1 MNLITFREPITIA
14 FKKSAGGTH
23 VVFEANRE
31 YLIANAQLERIMR
44 DKNVQARYHRVSR
57 AETRI
62 PNFHVKAFPKKSRV
76 LLFNGSGGYGDQML
90 TWPVAKILAE
100 DYGFHVHVM
109 TDPGNNVCWW
119 GFPWLK
125 SVQLIPCLYEQVKLF
140 DAFIPMEAVVNM
152 DEHQD
157 QLHPVDMMLAKVGID
172 PDEIAPERKTVRPI
186 FTEGEI
192 GSLTPMLKNPKK
204 IGIYQLSSANP
215 VRCLPPNDSVWLAL
229 KIAEACPDTQW
240 LCLYDEFVPKEY
252 KDTLENMALERKLD
266 NVQAFCAPNL
276 RELWALTEHVSVVVA
291 PDSMMVHSA
300 GVFGTPCVGLWG
312 PMDPDRR
319 VRYYKNHTAIFHKEF
334 CPHAPC
340 FVYSNV
346 FPKYCPPRPDQRKAC
361 DVLSGIAPRE
371 VIDAIKACQ
380 R

>member
-14 FKKSAGGTH
+14 FKKSAGGSQIT
-23 VVFEANRE
+23 FEANRE

-44 DKNVQARYHRVSR
+44 DQNVQARYHRISR
-57 AETRI
+57 VESRI
-62 PNFHVKAFPKKSRV
+62 QNFHVKAFPRKSKV

-90 TWPVAKILAE
+90 TWPVAKLLAE
-100 DYGFHVHVM
+100 DYGFQVHIL

-119 GFPWLK
+119 GFPWVK
-125 SVQLIPCLYEQVKLF
+125 SVQLVPCLWETIKLF
-140 DAFIPMEAVVNM
+140 DAFLPMEAVVNM

-157 QLHPVDMMLAKVGID
+157 QAHPVDMMLAKMGID
-172 PDEIAPERKTVRPI
+172 PDELPADKKVVRPN

-192 GSLTPMLKNPKK
+192 GSLGMMLKGPRK
-204 IGIYQLSSANP
+204 IGIYQMSSANP
-215 VRCLPPNDSVWLAL
+215 VRCLQPNDSVWMAL

-252 KDTLENMALERKLD
+252 KETLESMALERKIE
-266 NVQAFCAPNL
+266 NIQAFAAPNL

-291 PDSMMVHSA
+291 PDSMMVHVA

-319 VRYYKNHTAIFHKEF
+319 VRYYSGHHALFHKEF

-346 FPKYCPPRPDQRKAC
+346 FPKYCPPRPDQRKTC
-361 DVLSGIAPRE
+361 DVLAGISPRE
-371 VIDAIKACQ
+371 VIDAIKKVQ

>member
-1 MNLITFREPITIA
+1 
-14 FKKSAGGTH
+14 
-23 VVFEANRE
+23 
-31 YLIANAQLERIMR
+31 
-44 DKNVQARYHRVSR
+44 
-57 AETRI
+57 
-62 PNFHVKAFPKKSRV
+62 
-76 LLFNGSGGYGDQML
+76 
-90 TWPVAKILAE
+90 
-100 DYGFHVHVM
+100 
-109 TDPGNNVCWW
+109 
-119 GFPWLK
+119 
-125 SVQLIPCLYEQVKLF
+125 
-140 DAFIPMEAVVNM
+140 
-152 DEHQD
+152 
-157 QLHPVDMMLAKVGID
+157 MMLAKVGID
-172 PDEIAPERKTVRPI
+172 PDEIAPERKAVRPI

-192 GSLTPMLKNPKK
+192 GSLTPMLKGPRKL
-204 IGIYQLSSANP
+204 GIYQLSSANP

-240 LCLYDEFVPKEY
+240 LCLHDEFVPKEY
-252 KDTLENMALERKLD
+252 KDTLESMALERKLD

-319 VRYYKNHTAIFHKEF
+319 VRYYQNHTPIFHKEF

-371 VIDAIKACQ
+371 VISAIKACQ